1 MKFLVT
7 GGLGFIGHNIVSKL
21 ESLGHEVMILDLK
34 TTYNIIPESELDYLL
49 NLRQNKI
56 KTTYISTNSIC
67 NKKVVQMLLDE
78 YTPDVVIHTAS
89 FPRQKVVN
97 TNPQLGSR
105 VMIEGLLNLLEYSV
119 MFGVKKFV
127 HLSSSMVYGDFD
139 DYVAEDNVCNP
150 IGQYGIMK
158 LTGEW
163 LVKDYCK
170 NTDLKYTIIRPSAVY
185 GPLDVNDRVVSK
197 FLTSAL
203 NGEDL
208 IVNGFNE
215 KLDFTYVDDL
225 VDGIVSASTTDISN
239 NKTYNMS
246 GGNASTIYEC
256 AELIRELVGNNNNI
270 VIKDKNNQYPS
281 RGALNIV
288 KAVLEL
294 KYNPNTDLKTG
305 LTKYHEWLIQNPTL
319 WAR

>member
-21 ESLGHEVMILDLK
+21 ESLGHEVVILDLK
-34 TTYNIIPESELDYLL
+34 TNYGIIPETELDYLIEQ
-49 NLRQNKI
+49 RQSKI
-56 KTTYISTNSIC
+56 KTTHISYNSIS
-67 NKKVVQMLLDE
+67 NRKVVQMLLDN
-78 YTPDVVIHTAS
+78 TNFDVVIHTAS

-139 DYVAEDNVCNP
+139 DYISEDSVCNP
-150 IGQYGIMK
+150 IGTYGILK
-158 LTGEW
+158 LSGEW

-208 IVNGFNE
+208 IVNGVDE